1 MRSRT
6 GISAGRRLAGW
17 LGAVTVLLAAAGVL
31 VAAGPARADSGP
43 VAGLR
48 MHFATAAPQ
57 VTAKTV
63 QASYSCDFSGYGSGI
78 APATVAAAYAVP
90 DSWPVNN
97 PAVVALATDTL
108 ALPSQVTSQLGG
120 VDSFQVL
127 TTVQAQHATAATTTV
142 TGDTTG
148 TTLPTP
154 VTQVPQILSVGQV
167 TFPAK
172 GTGTVKLP
180 PATMTITPF
189 AGSTGKPN
197 IICTT
202 TTTAQN
208 VSITVGN
215 ATGSFYKCTLTVA
228 GESALTQSGTVNM
241 TVTALGKRTVG
252 ATDTVTLSSSDI
264 ATNLVGLSDLPSSIK
279 ADFSG
284 SLPVTG
290 AQSGSVKLTG
300 TGSGGSSGPLKATGK
315 LHLSKAGTIHLLLPQ
330 TFTITVTGQGVSAKV
345 SCTLQTSPAP
355 TALTMSVAKAST
367 SPGSGTHNG
376 SSGSTQATSENSST
390 TTTGTGT
397 PVGAPATG
405 GGLGL
410 MSGDTP
416 AMAGASAALMAAGGA
431 LLLWARRRRTGE
443 QLAGGLWR
451 SQRRRSP

>member
-1 MRSRT
+1 MRSRP

-17 LGAVTVLLAAAGVL
+17 LGAVTLLLAAAGVL
-31 VAAGPARADSGP
+31 AAAGPARADSGP

-48 MHFATAAPQ
+48 AHFATAAPQ
-57 VTAKTV
+57 VTPKTV
-63 QASYSCDFSGYGSGI
+63 QASYSCDFSGYGNGI
-78 APATVAAAYAVP
+78 APVTVATAYAVP

-97 PAVVALATDTL
+97 PANIALATDTL
-108 ALPSQVTSQLGG
+108 ALPSQVTSQLSG
-120 VDSFQVL
+120 VDSFQVQ
-127 TTVQAQHATAATTTV
+127 TTVQVQHATAATATV

-154 VTQVPQILSVGQV
+154 VTEVPQIVAVGQV

-180 PATMTITPF
+180 PATITITPF

-197 IICTT
+197 IVCTT
-202 TTTAQN
+202 TTTAN
-208 VSITVGN
+208 DVSITVGN

-228 GESALTQSGTVNM
+228 GEPALTQSGTLNM
-241 TVTALGKRTVG
+241 TVTASGKRTVG
-252 ATDTVTLSSSDI
+252 ATNTVTLSSSDI
-264 ATNLVGLSDLPSSIK
+264 ATDLVGLSDLPSTIK
-279 ADFSG
+279 ANFSG

-345 SCTLQTSPAP
+345 SCALQTSPAP
-355 TALTMSVAKAST
+355 TALTMTVAKAS
-367 SPGSGTHNG
+367 SSQGSGHSGGGTSG
-376 SSGSTQATSENSST
+376 TQTDTSSQIGSTTGT
-390 TTTGTGT
+390 VTGTGT

-410 MSGDTP
+410 VSNDTP
-416 AMAGASAALMAAGGA
+416 AMAGVSAALMAAGGA
-431 LLLWARRRRTGE
+431 LLLWARAR
-443 QLAGGLWR
+443 
-451 SQRRRSP
+451 RRRST

>member
-1 MRSRT
+1 MRSRP

-31 VAAGPARADSGP
+31 AVAGPARADSGP

-48 MHFATAAPQ
+48 AHFATAAPQ
-57 VTAKTV
+57 VTPKTV

-78 APATVAAAYAVP
+78 APATVAAEYEVP

-97 PAVVALATDTL
+97 PANIVLATDTL
-108 ALPSQVTSQLGG
+108 SLPSQVTSQLGG

-154 VTQVPQILSVGQV
+154 VTQVPQIVSVGQV
-167 TFPAK
+167 TFAAK

-180 PATMTITPF
+180 PATITITPF

-197 IICTT
+197 IVCTT
-202 TTTAQN
+202 TTTASD
-208 VSITVGN
+208 VSITVGS
-215 ATGSFYKCTLTVA
+215 ATGSFYKCTLSVT
-228 GESALTQSGTVNM
+228 GESALTQSGTLNM
-241 TVTALGKRTVG
+241 TVTASGKKTVG

-264 ATNLVGLSDLPSSIK
+264 ATNLVGLSDLPSQIK
-279 ADFSG
+279 ANFSG

-290 AQSGSVKLTG
+290 AQSGSVKLAG

-330 TFTITVTGQGVSAKV
+330 TFTITLTAPGVSAKIGV
-345 SCTLQTSPAP
+345 GCALQTSPAP
-355 TALTMSVAKAST
+355 TALTMTVAKAS
-367 SPGSGTHNG
+367 SSQGSGTHNG
-376 SSGSTQATSENSST
+376 SSGSQTDTSQSSST
-390 TTTGTGT
+390 TTGGTATGTGG

-416 AMAGASAALMAAGGA
+416 AMAGASATLMAAGGA
-431 LLLWARRRRTGE
+431 LLLWARAR
-443 QLAGGLWR
+443 
-451 SQRRRSP
+451 RRRSL